1 MVKRKKDKQR
11 STKHYTKNKKLS
23 NTNPNKNRDEHRK
36 GNRSCSTSGTHPSL
50 YSKIQTQG
58 YVMNE
63 ERTRKCLR
71 WVEHISGHL

>member
-23 NTNPNKNRDEHRK
+23 NTNPTKNRGELRK
-36 GNRSCSTSGTHPSL
+36 GDHSCSTSGTRPWL
-50 YSKIQTQG
+50 YSKIQTQE

-63 ERTRKCLR
+63 ERTGKCLR
-71 WVEHISGHL
+71 RVEHISGHL